1 MGMEIVYTI
10 MVFGSLVFVG
20 LMLCCTLNVARKYD
34 DISEE
39 DWQKF
44 LEKEGEHDECE
55 RLSATVGKTG
65 QND

>member
-10 MVFGSLVFVG
+10 LVFAALAFVAVI
-20 LMLCCTLNVARKYD
+20 LWCTLKMASDFD

-65 QND
+65 QDD

>member
-1 MGMEIVYTI
+1 MDIVYTI
-10 MVFGSLVFVG
+10 IIFAALFFAAFI
-20 LMLCCTLNVARKYD
+20 LWCALEIARKYD

-65 QND
+65 QDD